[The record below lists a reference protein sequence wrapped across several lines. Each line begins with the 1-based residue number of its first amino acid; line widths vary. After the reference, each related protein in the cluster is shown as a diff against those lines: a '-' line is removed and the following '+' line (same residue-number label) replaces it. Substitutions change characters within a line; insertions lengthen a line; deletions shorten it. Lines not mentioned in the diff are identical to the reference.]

1 MTIFFL
7 GLILVTVM
15 ACVAIIVIG
24 VIVVVKISKKPA
36 NNQQLINLF
45 TQLANELKEVNKEMR
60 GELSELTEKVS
71 SIEKILKEVE

>member
-1 MTIFFL
+1 
-7 GLILVTVM
+7 M
-15 ACVAIIVIG
+15 ACVAIIATG